1 MEKIMSKNTRIIAS
15 LIGGGLLLAACGSS
29 APVAES
35 AALDESDQTTDSAEP
50 AGAEEFGLTMEELA
64 IRIEQVEGAIGSCMT
79 EAGFQYI
86 PVDFDTVRAGMTAD
100 GTAPGVSSDEFISQ
114 FGFGISTRL
123 GEPDPVIEV
132 SRGQNAAI
140 FDALPEGDQVAY
152 TRTLLGENPD
162 VNFARA
168 LEDEDFSETG
178 GCTLDAAEQF
188 FSDDEIVGN
197 YQNPGDAAIDSDPRM
212 VEAFE
217 DWAVCLAE
225 SGYEYDDPDEVEDD
239 IQDQVDAIVGDNDP
253 AALSGAS
260 LDALVELQGYE
271 RAVAGLADNCEEEI
285 VDPVT
290 EQIEIEIYG
299 APQN

>member
-1 MEKIMSKNTRIIAS
+1 MSRNTHIMAG
-15 LIGGGLLLAACGSS
+15 LIGAGLLVAACGSA
-29 APVAES
+29 APTADGGDVNES
-35 AALDESDQTTDSAEP
+35 AAPSDSAEP
-50 AGAEEFGLTMEELA
+50 AGSEEFGLTMEELA
-64 IRIEQVEGAIGSCMT
+64 IRIEQVESAIGECMT
-79 EAGFQYI
+79 EAGFEYI

-100 GTAPGVSSDEFISQ
+100 GTAPGVSSDEFVAE

-152 TRTLLGENPD
+152 TRTLLGENPE

-212 VEAFE
+212 VQAFE
-217 DWAVCLAE
+217 DWSACLANE
-225 SGYEYDDPDEVEDD
+225 GYEYDDPDEVEDD
-239 IQDQVDAIVGDNDP
+239 IQDRVDAIVGDSDP

-260 LDALVELQGYE
+260 LDALNELQGYE
-271 RAVAGLADNCEEEI
+271 RAVAGLAADCEEEI

-290 EQIEIEIYG
+290 EQIETEIYG
-299 APQN
+299 APQG